1 MMGVH
6 GNGLTS
12 LIWMKPNPR
21 STVIEF
27 FFPGGFAH
35 DYEYTTRAMG
45 MVHYGFWNSQF
56 VLLPLLPYGP
66 AHIYLLLFRSHF
78 TSPGVPTPAYPPG
91 FQGNSIPIDGEAV
104 ARLCVERLSLSVEVD
119 D

>member
-12 LIWMKPNPR
+12 LIWMKPSPR

-27 FFPGGFAH
+27 FFPGGFAF
-35 DYEYTTRAMG
+35 DYEYTTRALG
-45 MVHYGFWNSQF
+45 MVHYGFWGNELVDWSYSY
-56 VLLPLLPYGP
+56 VRSLILPTRY
-66 AHIYLLLFRSHF
+66 F
-78 TSPGVPTPAYPPG
+78 TSPALPDPKYVEG
-91 FQGNSIPIDGEAV
+91 FQGNSIPLDGEAV
-104 ARLCVERLSLSVEVD
+104 ARLCHERLTLTSEVD